1 MFVLKFIFFLGDFMN
16 QNNGSRN
23 WLLWLA
29 IILVVIA
36 VVYFVKN
43 RMNKPE
49 VMVREVPVME
59 EDMSPETQVDAV
71 QEVEQQKPEQVEPAA
86 QA

>member
-1 MFVLKFIFFLGDFMN
+1 MN
-16 QNNGSRN
+16 TNCSRN

-49 VMVREVPVME
+49 VVVQEVAVME

-71 QEVEQQKPEQVEPAA
+71 QEVEQQQPEQVEPAA

>member
-1 MFVLKFIFFLGDFMN
+1 MVKFNFFLGDFMN
-16 QNNGSRN
+16 TNGSRN

-49 VMVREVPVME
+49 VVVQEVAVME

-71 QEVEQQKPEQVEPAA
+71 QEVEQQQQQPEQVEPAA